1 MIYRIKFT
9 LDEIEDVAKS
19 IINEINDVNL
29 VLFKGELGSGKT
41 TLIKSIL
48 KNLGV
53 KENITSPTF
62 SIVNQYHISNRL
74 IKEGLNYDNKLE
86 ISSSWFTKTN
96 KGEQSP
102 MHDHKNCVF
111 SAVYYYGDYD
121 DQVGNLLEHLKNL
134 GLEEDTIIVFTSD
147 NGPYWKQPYIDEFHH
162 RAAGELR
169 GMKGDIYAVSYT
181 HLTLPTN
188 REV

>member
-1 MIYRIKFT
+1 MIYQIKFT

-62 SIVNQYHISNRL
+62 SIVNQYLISNGL
-74 IKEGLNYDNKLE
+74 INHFDLYRIKSLTELDVIGFEEYLE
-86 ISSSWFTKTN
+86 S
-96 KGEQSP
+96 E
-102 MHDHKNCVF
+102 
-111 SAVYYYGDYD
+111 AVCFIEWPEIAMSKI
-121 DQVGNLLEHLKNL
+121 VGNYIEIYIKFINEKTREITLK
-134 GLEEDTIIVFTSD
+134 
-147 NGPYWKQPYIDEFHH
+147 
-162 RAAGELR
+162 
-169 GMKGDIYAVSYT
+169 
-181 HLTLPTN
+181 
-188 REV
+188 

>member
-1 MIYRIKFT
+1 MIYQIKFT

-62 SIVNQYHISNRL
+62 SIVNQYSISNQL
-74 IKEGLNYDNKLE
+74 INHFDLYRIKSLKELDVIGFEEYLE
-86 ISSSWFTKTN
+86 S
-96 KGEQSP
+96 E
-102 MHDHKNCVF
+102 
-111 SAVYYYGDYD
+111 AVCFIEWPEVAMSKI
-121 DQVGNLLEHLKNL
+121 VGNYMEIYIKFINKKTREITLK
-134 GLEEDTIIVFTSD
+134 
-147 NGPYWKQPYIDEFHH
+147 
-162 RAAGELR
+162 
-169 GMKGDIYAVSYT
+169 
-181 HLTLPTN
+181 
-188 REV
+188 

>member
-1 MIYRIKFT
+1 MIYQIKFT

-62 SIVNQYHISNRL
+62 SIVNQYLISNGL
-74 IKEGLNYDNKLE
+74 INHFDLYRIKSLTELDVIGFEEYLESEAVCFIELPEIAMSKIVDNYIE
-86 ISSSWFTKTN
+86 IYIKFINEKTR
-96 KGEQSP
+96 EIT
-102 MHDHKNCVF
+102 
-111 SAVYYYGDYD
+111 
-121 DQVGNLLEHLKNL
+121 LK
-134 GLEEDTIIVFTSD
+134 
-147 NGPYWKQPYIDEFHH
+147 
-162 RAAGELR
+162 
-169 GMKGDIYAVSYT
+169 
-181 HLTLPTN
+181 
-188 REV
+188 

>member
-1 MIYRIKFT
+1 MIYQIKFT

-62 SIVNQYHISNRL
+62 SIVNQYLISNGL
-74 IKEGLNYDNKLE
+74 INHFDLYRIKSLTELDVIGFEEYLESEAVCFIEWPEIAMTKIVDKYYEQVQQNGGSRYDT
-86 ISSSWFTKTN
+86 SSLMTL
-96 KGEQSP
+96 
-102 MHDHKNCVF
+102 V
-111 SAVYYYGDYD
+111 D
-121 DQVGNLLEHLKNL
+121 D
-134 GLEEDTIIVFTSD
+134 
-147 NGPYWKQPYIDEFHH
+147 
-162 RAAGELR
+162 
-169 GMKGDIYAVSYT
+169 
-181 HLTLPTN
+181 
-188 REV
+188 

>member
-1 MIYRIKFT
+1 MIYQIKFT

-62 SIVNQYHISNRL
+62 SIVNQYLISNGL
-74 IKEGLNYDNKLE
+74 INHFDLYRIKSLTELDVIGFEEYLE
-86 ISSSWFTKTN
+86 S
-96 KGEQSP
+96 E
-102 MHDHKNCVF
+102 
-111 SAVYYYGDYD
+111 AVCFIEWPEIAMSKI
-121 DQVGNLLEHLKNL
+121 VGNYMEIYIKFINKKTREITLK
-134 GLEEDTIIVFTSD
+134 
-147 NGPYWKQPYIDEFHH
+147 
-162 RAAGELR
+162 
-169 GMKGDIYAVSYT
+169 
-181 HLTLPTN
+181 
-188 REV
+188 